1 MLECSE
7 YNNTQ
12 SFPPHSPSAF
22 AHMANPDNPK
32 SGRTHL
38 AAEAPELLLRSRVEI
53 ARFLR
58 SIADGE
64 TPLTACPEK
73 CGQLFMA
80 RLRHVDPGDQ
90 FIVVDFSENKAANT
104 AVLASKNISFSCSQG
119 LAYVE
124 FTGNNPSATVFE
136 QTMAIR
142 FDLPRMLLAHHRRL
156 HPRIGIL
163 PEVPLRC
170 IADSGG
176 ITPFEAK
183 ITDISRGG
191 FGALIYDNRINLE
204 PGTVLKGCKIVH
216 PRGTVANLDIEV
228 SYSVDITLPDGT
240 AIRRSGFKFIGSPS
254 EIDDL
259 AKVFVINLDGQS
271 QSILSKAR

>member
-1 MLECSE
+1 
-7 YNNTQ
+7 
-12 SFPPHSPSAF
+12 
-22 AHMANPDNPK
+22 MANPDNPE
-32 SGRTHL
+32 SGRTH
-38 AAEAPELLLRSRVEI
+38 AVAEASEVLLRSRVEI
-53 ARFLR
+53 AQFLR
-58 SIADGE
+58 SVAEGE

-73 CGQLFMA
+73 CAQLFVA
-80 RLRHVDPGDQ
+80 RLRQVDPADQ
-90 FIVVDFSENKAANT
+90 FIIIDFSENKAANT
-104 AVLASKNISFSCSQG
+104 AVLASRSISFSGSHG
-119 LAYVE
+119 LAHIE
-124 FTGNNPSATVFE
+124 FTGNNPSATIFE
-136 QTMAIR
+136 QTMCIR
-142 FDLPRMLLAHHRRL
+142 FDLPGMLLVHHRRL

-191 FGALIYDNRINLE
+191 FGALVYDNQINLE

-228 SYSVDITLPDGT
+228 RYSVDITLPDGT
-240 AIRRSGFKFIGSPS
+240 ATRRSGFKFIGAPS

-259 AKVFVINLDGQS
+259 VKVFVINLDS
-271 QSILSKAR
+271 QL

>member
-1 MLECSE
+1 
-7 YNNTQ
+7 
-12 SFPPHSPSAF
+12 
-22 AHMANPDNPK
+22 MADPDNPE
-32 SGRTHL
+32 SGRTR
-38 AAEAPELLLRSRVEI
+38 AVAETPEVLLRSRVEI

-58 SIADGE
+58 SVVDGE

-73 CGQLFMA
+73 CEQLFVA
-80 RLRHVDPGDQ
+80 RLRQVDPGDQ
-90 FIVVDFSENKAANT
+90 FIVIDFSQNKTANS
-104 AVLASKNISFSCSQG
+104 AVLASRSIAFSGSHG

-124 FTGNNPSATVFE
+124 FTGNNPSATIFE

-142 FDLPRMLLAHHRRL
+142 FDLPGMLLVHHRRL

-191 FGALIYDNRINLE
+191 FGALVYDNRINLE

-228 SYSVDITLPDGT
+228 RYSVDIMLPDGT
-240 AIRRSGFKFIGSPS
+240 STRRSGFKFIGAPS

-259 AKVFVINLDGQS
+259 AKVFVINLDS
-271 QSILSKAR
+271 L